1 MNGQPTDRE
10 WPALLSTDHNERA
23 LMSQTAAVAASSQP
37 PLTQNALFRLL
48 RPEALAFM
56 APHIEV
62 RPIIGGEVIYED
74 NQPVTHT
81 VFPLHGM
88 ISFLARMQDGR
99 TIEKGNV
106 GPEGFIGVASMLE
119 RDVMHG
125 RCVAQIAGH
134 AAWLPAPVF
143 DEALEQFICVRR
155 MLLRYGKARIE
166 QLHELIV
173 CTSLHSADH
182 RVARWILDASDKAR
196 CDTFELKQEVLAE
209 LLGLRRATVS
219 GACHDL
225 LSRGIIR
232 YSRGR
237 IEIVDRARM
246 EAAACECYAHIRRRF
261 DYRPLA
267 SR

>member
-1 MNGQPTDRE
+1 MNQ
-10 WPALLSTDHNERA
+10 S
-23 LMSQTAAVAASSQP
+23 AASVTASATE
-37 PLTQNALFRLL
+37 LRQNALLDLL
-48 RPEALAFM
+48 RPEALAFL
-56 APHIEV
+56 APFIEV
-62 RPIIGGEVIYED
+62 RPIVAGDPIYED

-81 VFPLHGM
+81 VFPLSGV

-99 TIEKGNV
+99 TVEKGNV

-125 RCVAQIAGH
+125 RCVAQIAGQ
-134 AAWLPAPVF
+134 AAWLPASVF
-143 DEALEQFICVRR
+143 DEAIERFICVRR

-173 CTSLHSADH
+173 CTSLHTAER
-182 RVARWILDASDKAR
+182 RVTRWILDASDKAR
-196 CDTFELKQEVLAE
+196 SATFALKQEVLAE

-225 LSRGIIR
+225 MSKGIIR

-237 IEIVDRARM
+237 IEIVDRPRM
-246 EAAACECYAHIRRRF
+246 EAAACECYAHIRSRF
-261 DYRPLA
+261 AYRPLTA
-267 SR
+267 R